1 MLANHYIDELKWRI
15 WNGEEGR
22 KKEDRTER
30 GLSNVIRTVRLFFEM
45 QLDSDVKRKFSCEF
59 FSPFFLI
66 SLRIN
71 HLCRDDIR
79 SVNYIERI
87 TFFGDYLQ
95 KRRYTYI
102 LYEDTPL

>member
-1 MLANHYIDELKWRI
+1 MEKRGEKRR
-15 WNGEEGR
+15 NGR
-22 KKEDRTER
+22 CTKR
-30 GLSNVIRTVRLFFEM
+30 GFSNVIRTVRLFFEM

-79 SVNYIERI
+79 SVNYIGRI
-87 TFFGDYLQ
+87 F
-95 KRRYTYI
+95 R
-102 LYEDTPL
+102 

>member
-22 KKEDRTER
+22 KKKDRTVYEAW
-30 GLSNVIRTVRLFFEM
+30 IRTVRLFFEM
-45 QLDSDVKRKFSCEF
+45 QLDFDVKRKFSCEF

-66 SLRIN
+66 SLGIN

-79 SVNYIERI
+79 SVNYIGRI

-102 LYEDTPL
+102 LYEDTPF

>member
-1 MLANHYIDELKWRI
+1 MEKRGGKRRI
-15 WNGEEGR
+15 GR
-22 KKEDRTER
+22 CTKR
-30 GLSNVIRTVRLFFEM
+30 GFSNVIRTVRLFFEM

-79 SVNYIERI
+79 SVNYTGRI
-87 TFFGDYLQ
+87 TFFSDYLQ

-102 LYEDTPL
+102 LYEDTSL

>member
-1 MLANHYIDELKWRI
+1 MEKRGEKRR
-15 WNGEEGR
+15 NGR
-22 KKEDRTER
+22 CTKR
-30 GLSNVIRTVRLFFEM
+30 GFSNVIRTVRLFFEM

-79 SVNYIERI
+79 SVNYIGRI
-87 TFFGDYLQ
+87 TFFSDYLQ
-95 KRRYTYI
+95 KRRYTLYI

>member
-22 KKEDRTER
+22 KKEDRTVYEAW
-30 GLSNVIRTVRLFFEM
+30 IRTVRLFFEM

-71 HLCRDDIR
+71 HLCRDDITSGR
-79 SVNYIERI
+79 
-87 TFFGDYLQ
+87 
-95 KRRYTYI
+95 
-102 LYEDTPL
+102 